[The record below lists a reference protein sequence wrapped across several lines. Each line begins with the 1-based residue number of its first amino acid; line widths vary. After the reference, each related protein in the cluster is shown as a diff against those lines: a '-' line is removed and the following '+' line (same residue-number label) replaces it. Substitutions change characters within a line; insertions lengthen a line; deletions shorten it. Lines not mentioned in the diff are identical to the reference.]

1 MLLACY
7 NVASCT
13 SNARSGK
20 LEECVYVI
28 DIGYNSKYRA
38 IEGEPRETGVVGA
51 WAWFGRSLCPPQSFS
66 LSMHVLYM
74 CM

>member
-13 SNARSGK
+13 SNACSGE

-38 IEGEPRETGVVGA
+38 RESIERLV
-51 WAWFGRSLCPPQSFS
+51 
-66 LSMHVLYM
+66 
-74 CM
+74 